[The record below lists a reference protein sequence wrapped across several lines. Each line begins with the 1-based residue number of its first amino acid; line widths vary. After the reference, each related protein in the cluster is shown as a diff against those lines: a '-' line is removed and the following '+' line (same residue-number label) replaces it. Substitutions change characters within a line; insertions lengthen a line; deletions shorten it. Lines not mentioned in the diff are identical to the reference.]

1 MKGAFALDAE
11 PPSLA
16 EFDDLVEGNEA
27 AFIIEVDGANLKS
40 DLSNL
45 RASISLSLKSDS
57 LGPGPDSEKLN
68 LAFIHAYAYFS
79 CDSSTYTSL
88 LQCSAIPALV
98 NQNNYSL
105 DNITSFSN
113 SSSASLGS
121 ILPNLPDSFHSQAS
135 IPNDTTVPIPIF
147 AAAKK
152 RYKPMHRRVQ
162 PVPTTLPENFRI
174 LRHFPTDPLENLPT
188 LNPNPPAFTPTGRY
202 TQDRMEIIDKLHDHD
217 SFGRRR

>member
-1 MKGAFALDAE
+1 MKEAFTLDAE

-16 EFDDLVEGNEA
+16 EFDGLVEGHEA

-45 RASISLSLKSDS
+45 RASISLSLKSES
-57 LGPGPDSEKLN
+57 LGPAPDSDKLN

-79 CDSSTYTSL
+79 CDSSTYSSL
-88 LQCSAIPALV
+88 LQCSAIPGFDIP
-98 NQNNYSL
+98 NNH
-105 DNITSFSN
+105 SFEYINSCSN
-113 SSSASLGS
+113 AASVSLGS
-121 ILPNLPDSFHSQAS
+121 VLPNWPESIHSQPC
-135 IPNDTTVPIPIF
+135 IPDDTTLSIPIF
-147 AAAKK
+147 AASKK

-188 LNPNPPAFTPTGRY
+188 LNPNPPPFTPTGRY
-202 TQDRMEIIDKLHDHD
+202 TQERMEIIDKLHDHD
-217 SFGRRR
+217 FL